1 MNLFSVIFII
11 TVYCLPGIICPP
23 VIPQKEEPKE
33 GTADDIHQ
41 AFEGY
46 SRYLKEIQTAL
57 ESDPEFRKRMENTTY
72 ESIQKGDIAQHLEFV
87 SHEVRTKLDEIKRT
101 EINRLREIAKYQL
114 QLVKANGTEL
124 NKMRYPMLEHLDLKN
139 PHSFEMKDLEKLVK
153 QATADLEKYDEERA
167 GKFKDYEMQK
177 EHERRK
183 KLKTMDEEHRKK
195 AEAEYQESKK
205 KHHQHEKVHEP
216 GSRAQ
221 LEETW
226 EKEDHMDKD
235 TFNPKTFF
243 KYHDTNED
251 GVLEPDEVEAL
262 FQAELDKV
270 YESNHTEDDMM
281 ERYEEMNRMRQH
293 VYKDY
298 DKNKDSMI
306 SLEEFLD
313 AVNSNA
319 AAKDEGWK
327 GIDDEDQFTEDEL
340 ADWEKKHPDDDE
352 NAVKADGDKL
362 KVQPKDGAAASQ
374 NKDGVV
380 NMQQGK

>member
-33 GTADDIHQ
+33 GTADDVMGI
-41 AFEGY
+41 EY
-46 SRYLKEIQTAL
+46 ERYLQEVFSAL
-57 ESDPEFRKRMENTTY
+57 ETDENFKSKVTA
-72 ESIQKGDIAQHLEFV
+72 ENFEKGDIAQHLEFV

>member
-114 QLVKANGTEL
+114 QLVKGITTGLGKMWNITE
-124 NKMRYPMLEHLDLKN
+124 
-139 PHSFEMKDLEKLVK
+139 
-153 QATADLEKYDEERA
+153 ATADLEKYDEERA

>member
-33 GTADDIHQ
+33 GTADDVMGI
-41 AFEGY
+41 EY
-46 SRYLKEIQTAL
+46 ERYLQEVFSAL
-57 ESDPEFRKRMENTTY
+57 ETDENFKSKVTA
-72 ESIQKGDIAQHLEFV
+72 ENFEKGDIAQHLEFV

-114 QLVKANGTEL
+114 QLVKESGDKPKRNFDGVYLHVDASNPDQFG
-124 NKMRYPMLEHLDLKN
+124 PDDLK
-139 PHSFEMKDLEKLVK
+139 MLIT